1 MDITMSLWISNNTCL
16 AVDAML
22 PVLQSGELCAA
33 VLRFAHAHVLM
44 NINASLF
51 GYTCPSRLPASPVFY

>member
-1 MDITMSLWISNNTCL
+1 MDTTMSLWISNNTCL

-33 VLRFAHAHVLM
+33 HAHVLM
-44 NINASLF
+44 NINTSLF
-51 GYTCPSRLPASPVFY
+51 GYTCPSRLPASPVFYSVP